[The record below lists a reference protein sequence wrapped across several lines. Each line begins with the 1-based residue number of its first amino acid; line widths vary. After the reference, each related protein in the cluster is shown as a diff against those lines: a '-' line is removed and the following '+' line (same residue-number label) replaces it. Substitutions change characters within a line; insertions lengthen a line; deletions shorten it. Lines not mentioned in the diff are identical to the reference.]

1 MIQDLNTDNNSC
13 AAWIAKFL
21 INRKVEFVFGLQGG
35 HIQPIWDHCYKLG
48 IKIIDVRDEK
58 AAVHMAQAYSYFT
71 GKVGIAMVTAG
82 PGVTNTVTGIANAFL
97 SNIPV
102 LLIGGCA
109 PLQQNNMGPLQ
120 DIPHVD
126 ILKPVTNYSRTAR
139 VPDQVIR
146 ELDLAFSY
154 AIGNMGS
161 SGPSYFEVP
170 TDILRESVDDK
181 LVLEDWMVEKK
192 PYNIKPSSID
202 IDKAIN
208 TIRNS
213 KKPLIITGK
222 GALKSGQQILKF
234 INKYNIPYLDTQDS
248 RGLIP
253 QSNPNNIF
261 AARSKAMSEADLVI
275 LLGRKLDY
283 QLAFGSPAVFKE
295 AKFIRISESA
305 LELTDNR
312 RGFPEILSDPGVAIE
327 LIHNKLNKSNFDET
341 WINNI
346 KNFHLEKVKKVFDKK
361 VYKTGDDNKIN
372 PNLIFEKLKNI
383 IDDDFIGIADGGDIL
398 SFARVG
404 LHSKYYLDSGT
415 FGCLGVG
422 IPYAIAASK
431 VFKEKKIICITGD
444 GSFGFNAMEIDT
456 AVKNN
461 SNICVIISNNGG
473 WNIEKHDQRLN
484 YGNRV
489 YATSL
494 AHSDYA
500 ALAKSLGAYGVR
512 VEDPEKLE
520 KALSEALNNTPAVV
534 DVITSS
540 TILSSDATKGLGFVP
555 KYQALDVWDD
565 MEIEFRKK

>member
-21 INRKVEFVFGLQGG
+21 INRKVELVFGLQGG

-58 AAVHMAQAYSYFT
+58 AAVHMAQAYSYFS

-161 SGPSYFEVP
+161 PGPSYFEVP

-181 LVLEDWMVEKK
+181 LVLEDWMIEKK
-192 PYNIKPSSID
+192 PYNIIPSSID

-213 KKPLIITGK
+213 KKPLIITGR

-234 INKYNIPYLDTQDS
+234 INKYNIPYLETQDS

-327 LIHNKLNKSNFDET
+327 LIHNKLNKPNFDET
-341 WINNI
+341 WINDI
-346 KNFHLEKVKKVFDKK
+346 KNFHLKKIKKVLDKK
-361 VYKTGDDNKIN
+361 VNKTGDDNKIN

-404 LHSKYYLDSGT
+404 LHSKYYMDSGT

-431 VFKEKKIICITGD
+431 VFKEKKIICVTGD

-461 SNICVIISNNGG
+461 SNICIIISNNGG

-520 KALSEALNNTPAVV
+520 QALSEALNNTPSVV
-534 DVITSS
+534 DVVTSS

>member
-35 HIQPIWDHCYKLG
+35 HIQPIWDHCYKSG

-120 DIPHVD
+120 DIPHID

-139 VPDQVIR
+139 VPDQIIR

-161 SGPSYFEVP
+161 PGPSYFEVP

-192 PYNIKPSSID
+192 TYNLYPSSND

-213 KKPLIITGK
+213 KKPLIITGR
-222 GALKSGQQILKF
+222 GALKGGQQILKF

-295 AKFIRISESA
+295 AKFIRISDSS

-312 RGFPEILSDPGVAIE
+312 RGFPEILSEPGVAIE
-327 LIHNKLNKSNFDET
+327 LIHNKLNKSNFDEA

-346 KNFHLEKVKKVFDKK
+346 KNFHLEKIKKVLDKK
-361 VYKTGDDNKIN
+361 VNKTGDDNKIN

-404 LHSKYYLDSGT
+404 LHSKYYMDSGT

-461 SNICVIISNNGG
+461 SNICVVISNNGG

-520 KALSEALNNTPAVV
+520 QALSEALNNTPSVV

>member
-21 INRKVEFVFGLQGG
+21 INRKVEFIFGLQGG

-154 AIGNMGS
+154 ALGNIGNP
-161 SGPSYFEVP
+161 GPSYFEVP

-181 LVLEDWMVEKK
+181 LVLEDWMIEKK
-192 PYNIKPSSID
+192 PYNIIPSSID

-213 KKPLIITGK
+213 KKPLIITGR
-222 GALKSGQQILKF
+222 GALKGGQQILEF

-253 QSNPNNIF
+253 HSNPNNIF
-261 AARSKAMSEADLVI
+261 AARSKAMTEADLVI

-341 WINNI
+341 WISNI
-346 KNFHLEKVKKVFDKK
+346 KNFHLEKIKKVLDKK
-361 VYKTGDDNKIN
+361 VNKVGDDNKIN

-422 IPYAIAASK
+422 VPYAIAASK
-431 VFKEKKIICITGD
+431 VFKEKKIICVTGD

-520 KALSEALNNTPAVV
+520 EALSEALKNTPAVV

-540 TILSSDATKGLGFVP
+540 TILSSDAIKGLGFVP
-555 KYQALDVWDD
+555 RYQALDIWDD

>member
-1 MIQDLNTDNNSC
+1 
-13 AAWIAKFL
+13 
-21 INRKVEFVFGLQGG
+21 
-35 HIQPIWDHCYKLG
+35 
-48 IKIIDVRDEK
+48 
-58 AAVHMAQAYSYFT
+58 MAQAYSYFT

-161 SGPSYFEVP
+161 PGPSYFEVP

-192 PYNIKPSSID
+192 PYNIYPSSND

-208 TIRNS
+208 TINNS
-213 KKPLIITGK
+213 KKPLIITGR
-222 GALKSGQQILKF
+222 GALKGGQQILKF

-253 QSNPNNIF
+253 QSNSNNIF

-312 RGFPEILSDPGVAIE
+312 RGFPEILSDPGLAIE

-341 WINNI
+341 WINDI
-346 KNFHLEKVKKVFDKK
+346 KNFHLEKIKKVLDKK
-361 VYKTGDDNKIN
+361 VNKTGDDNKIN

-404 LHSKYYLDSGT
+404 LHSKYYMDSGT

-461 SNICVIISNNGG
+461 SDICVIISNNGG

-520 KALSEALNNTPAVV
+520 QALSEALNNTPSVV

>member
-21 INRKVEFVFGLQGG
+21 INRKVEIVFGLQGG

-71 GKVGIAMVTAG
+71 GKVGVAMVTAG

-139 VPDQVIR
+139 VADQVIR

-161 SGPSYFEVP
+161 PGPSYFEVP

-192 PYNIKPSSID
+192 PYKINPSSID
-202 IDKAIN
+202 IDKAVN

-213 KKPLIITGK
+213 KKPLIITGR
-222 GALKSGQQILKF
+222 GALKGGQQILDF

-327 LIHNKLNKSNFDET
+327 LIHNKLKKSNFDEA

-346 KNFHLEKVKKVFDKK
+346 KNFHLEKINKVLDKK
-361 VYKTGDDNKIN
+361 VNKTGDDNKIN

-404 LHSKYYLDSGT
+404 LHSKYYMDSGT

-431 VFKEKKIICITGD
+431 VFKEKKIICVTGD
-444 GSFGFNAMEIDT
+444 GSFGFNAMEIGT

-461 SNICVIISNNGG
+461 SNICVVISNNGG

-500 ALAKSLGAYGVR
+500 SLAESLGAYGIR

-520 KALSEALNNTPAVV
+520 HSLSEALKNTPSVV

-555 KYQALDVWDD
+555 KYQALDVWND

>member
-139 VPDQVIR
+139 VADQVIR

-161 SGPSYFEVP
+161 PGPSYFEVP

-181 LVLEDWMVEKK
+181 LVLEDWMIEKK
-192 PYNIKPSSID
+192 PYNIIPSSID

-213 KKPLIITGK
+213 KKPIIITGR
-222 GALKSGQQILKF
+222 GALKGGQQILEF

-346 KNFHLEKVKKVFDKK
+346 KNFHLEKIKKVLDKK
-361 VYKTGDDNKIN
+361 VNKTGDDNKIN
-372 PNLIFEKLKNI
+372 PNFIFEKLKNI

-404 LHSKYYLDSGT
+404 LHSKYYMDSGT

-461 SNICVIISNNGG
+461 SNICVVISNNGG

-500 ALAKSLGAYGVR
+500 ALANSLGAYGVR

-520 KALSEALNNTPAVV
+520 QALSEALKNTPSVV